1 MQNKKSI
8 LKNKYLKNINDISL
22 KDIIFD
28 FNVSSFYANIRGKIL
43 LNKYI
48 NNFSV
53 NGTLKNL
60 KDFDGNL
67 MIDIDSFPLLTL
79 LKNNTYIKN
88 NYKVNNSSSLLFT
101 GKLTAEVKDNGLEK
115 ANIKIFSQINTSDF
129 FFTNTINNSKINIE
143 DISFEVKINKNKYD
157 IKKLN
162 INKDK
167 ENLKITGKL
176 YNNFKS
182 YLLKISLDKIKF
194 YNINN
199 FFNNSLDENLKSFG
213 DISKVNIN
221 KVKDIKLIISNNNN
235 KSEINIINSDLEN
248 IKLITKKNIKIHIKS
263 AKIIKKNKSIKFYG
277 SDIKTEGAL
286 GSSYFSTLTIFS
298 SDFNNINNNIELKT
312 NVSTNYK
319 FLNLILSE
327 FDINQSFPKN
337 LEGEVSG
344 FLKISKDKND
354 NFLSFFFEG
363 SLEKFYNF
371 EFDNEDMPIVLS
383 EFNGKVLLTNDIIK
397 IEGIGSIN
405 GSTSD
410 IKISVDKYD
419 ILTATIEIEAQPSS
433 LNFLGK
439 YNFIEQGNS
448 KLKVLITKDINSK
461 KWKANFEANLFS
473 NEIKIGFIN
482 FFKPVNKRGS
492 IAGSI
497 YFDGQ
502 NIIKVDQLDFL
513 TEELLVSTN
522 ILFKDQNK
530 LDSIFIDRFIKDKN
544 NFKANIKFVEDN
556 YYLIDVEGESL
567 DFKSLV
573 TYGEGK
579 HSNMRLNLDVDN
591 VYYDDV
597 YFGKTFIK
605 SELINGTFIK
615 LSGNISDD
623 NNIYIRFTNNL
634 DEKSEY
640 NKVNIEFDDFGYF

>member
-1 MQNKKSI
+1 
-8 LKNKYLKNINDISL
+8 
-22 KDIIFD
+22 
-28 FNVSSFYANIRGKIL
+28 
-43 LNKYI
+43 
-48 NNFSV
+48 
-53 NGTLKNL
+53 
-60 KDFDGNL
+60 
-67 MIDIDSFPLLTL
+67 
-79 LKNNTYIKN
+79 
-88 NYKVNNSSSLLFT
+88 
-101 GKLTAEVKDNGLEK
+101 
-115 ANIKIFSQINTSDF
+115 
-129 FFTNTINNSKINIE
+129 
-143 DISFEVKINKNKYD
+143 
-157 IKKLN
+157 
-162 INKDK
+162 
-167 ENLKITGKL
+167 
-176 YNNFKS
+176 
-182 YLLKISLDKIKF
+182 
-194 YNINN
+194 
-199 FFNNSLDENLKSFG
+199 
-213 DISKVNIN
+213 
-221 KVKDIKLIISNNNN
+221 
-235 KSEINIINSDLEN
+235 
-248 IKLITKKNIKIHIKS
+248 
-263 AKIIKKNKSIKFYG
+263 
-277 SDIKTEGAL
+277 
-286 GSSYFSTLTIFS
+286 
-298 SDFNNINNNIELKT
+298 
-312 NVSTNYK
+312 
-319 FLNLILSE
+319 
-327 FDINQSFPKN
+327 
-337 LEGEVSG
+337 
-344 FLKISKDKND
+344 
-354 NFLSFFFEG
+354 
-363 SLEKFYNF
+363 
-371 EFDNEDMPIVLS
+371 MPIVLS

-640 NKVNIEFDDFGYF
+640 NKVNIEFDDFGYFLKKSSLLDTFIEGEGTATLKFKKLNLLSGKLEISNSSIKNSSFLARLLQMASFTGLLEILTNEGIPFDKIIINFTKNGSILNIEEARLQGFSLGGNFKGLLY